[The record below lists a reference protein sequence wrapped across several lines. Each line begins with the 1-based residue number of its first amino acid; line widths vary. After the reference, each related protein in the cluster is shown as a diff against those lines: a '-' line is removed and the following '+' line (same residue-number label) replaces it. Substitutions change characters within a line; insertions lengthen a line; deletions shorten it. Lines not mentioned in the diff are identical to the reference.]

1 MVVVMTVVVVIVIV
15 IVVVVMVVMVV
26 VMVVIVVVVELA
38 GHDYSL
44 TIGRS
49 LCLRGYDGSSL
60 QTRATA
66 RPVYSRLT
74 LRSPLIT
81 EGVTRQMLSLV
92 GVAVRKQPGTQ
103 RIYPQF

>member
-1 MVVVMTVVVVIVIV
+1 MVMVVVMTVVMVVVAMV
-15 IVVVVMVVMVV
+15 VVVVVVVVVMM
-26 VMVVIVVVVELA
+26 IVVVVELA

-66 RPVYSRLT
+66 RPVHSRIT
-74 LRSPLIT
+74 LKSPLIT
-81 EGVTRQMLSLV
+81 ESVTRQILSLAS
-92 GVAVRKQPGTQ
+92 VAVRKQPGAQ
-103 RIYPQF
+103 RIYPQP

>member
-1 MVVVMTVVVVIVIV
+1 MVMVVVMTVVMVVVAMV
-15 IVVVVMVVMVV
+15 VVVVVVVVMM
-26 VMVVIVVVVELA
+26 IVVVVELA

-66 RPVYSRLT
+66 RPVHSRIT
-74 LRSPLIT
+74 LKSPLIT
-81 EGVTRQMLSLV
+81 ESVTRQILSLAS
-92 GVAVRKQPGTQ
+92 VAVRKQPGAQ
-103 RIYPQF
+103 RIYPQP